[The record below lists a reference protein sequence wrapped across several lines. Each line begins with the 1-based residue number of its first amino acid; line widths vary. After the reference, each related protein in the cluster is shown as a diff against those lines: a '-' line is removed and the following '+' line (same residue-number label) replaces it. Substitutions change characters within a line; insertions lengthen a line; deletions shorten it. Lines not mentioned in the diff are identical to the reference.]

1 MISAMAEIVDTI
13 NRIVTNLFDISF
25 ELVKILKVILII
37 NNTITVN

>member
-13 NRIVTNLFDISF
+13 NRIVTNLFDILF
-25 ELVKILKVILII
+25 ELVKILKVIPII